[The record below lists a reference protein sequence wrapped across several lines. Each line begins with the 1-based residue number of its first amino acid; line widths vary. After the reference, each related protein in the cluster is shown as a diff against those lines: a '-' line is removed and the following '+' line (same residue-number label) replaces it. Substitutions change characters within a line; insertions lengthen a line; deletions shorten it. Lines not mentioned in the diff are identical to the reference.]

1 MQAQL
6 KQYQQTQISTASG
19 EKIVLM
25 LYDGAINYSRL
36 AMENAAKGDRAG
48 RGKYISKAQA
58 IVAHLMDSLD
68 HKIGGDITKR
78 LNQLYMYIIQEYVNA
93 NVNNSVT
100 PLGNAIK
107 ILGMMRE
114 TWIEAIEIVK
124 KERETGNILRRRI
137 N

>member
-6 KQYQQTQISTASG
+6 RQYQQTQVGTATG

-25 LYDGAINYSRL
+25 LYDGAINFSRL

-124 KERETGNILRRRI
+124 KERETGTILRSRI